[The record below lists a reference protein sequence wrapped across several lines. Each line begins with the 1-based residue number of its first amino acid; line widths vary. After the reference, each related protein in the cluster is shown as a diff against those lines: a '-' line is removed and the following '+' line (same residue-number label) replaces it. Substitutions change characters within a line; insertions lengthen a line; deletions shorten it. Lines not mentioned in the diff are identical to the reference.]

1 MREER
6 LKKEWAYLGS
16 IFGELIAICSGK
28 LKIDAGGLKT
38 IKYKDILPLPSSAY
52 QVYLASS
59 KEEGQ
64 LPLPYL
70 FWDEIPAEKG
80 VGYMKLIGMLIA
92 KRVSYS
98 FLLTLYNDS

>member
-16 IFGELIAICSGK
+16 IFGELISICNGK
-28 LKIDAGGLKT
+28 LKIDTASFKK

-52 QVYLASS
+52 QVYLAST
-59 KEEGQ
+59 KDQGQ

-70 FWDEIPAEKG
+70 VWEEIPADKG
-80 VGYMKLIGMLIA
+80 V
-92 KRVSYS
+92 
-98 FLLTLYNDS
+98 